1 MGVDVKPLTGSP
13 EGQLKPTIY
22 DVAKRAGVSTAT
34 VSRFVNRA
42 GPVASP
48 TGQRIETAV
57 RALGYRPNG
66 IARSLVTKTTHTI
79 AFLLPDITNPFFP
92 SLVKGVQLLA
102 NERGYVVLLCS
113 TLGDEKGDEEYLKL
127 LRAKQVDG
135 ILAVGL
141 VLRRAQIERLA
152 AGSIPFVSL
161 DRNIDLPG
169 APLVQVNHRQ
179 SAMLATQ
186 HLLALGHR
194 SIAHITGPPQLSVS
208 RERLAGYIAAL
219 GRAGIK
225 PDARLRVTGDFTE
238 EAGYR
243 DIERLLAE
251 AVPFTAVF
259 AANDLSAIGVMAAL
273 KRHGRRVPEDVS
285 VVGFDDIHL
294 AAYTSPPL
302 TTIRQPTLEMGRRA
316 TEILIDAIEHGAHRA
331 PAGKTVFDGTLIVRG
346 TTQPLAGR

>member
-1 MGVDVKPLTGSP
+1 M
-13 EGQLKPTIY
+13 
-22 DVAKRAGVSTAT
+22 
-34 VSRFVNRA
+34 
-42 GPVASP
+42 
-48 TGQRIETAV
+48 AV

-79 AFLLPDITNPFFP
+79 ALLLPDITNPFFP
-92 SLVKGVQLLA
+92 SLVKGVQLVA

-113 TLGDEKGDEEYLKL
+113 TLGDEKSDEEYLKL

-141 VLRRAQIERLA
+141 VLHRRQLERLA
-152 AGSIPFVSL
+152 AGGLPFVSL
-161 DRNIDLPG
+161 DRNIELPG
-169 APLVQVNHRQ
+169 VPLVQVNHRQ
-179 SAMLATQ
+179 SAMVATQ

-194 SIAHITGPPQLSVS
+194 TIVHITGPLRLRVS
-208 RERLAGYIAAL
+208 RERLAGYVEAL
-219 GRAGIK
+219 ARAGVK
-225 PDARLRVTGDFTE
+225 PDRRLRITGDFTE
-238 EAGYR
+238 ESGYR

-251 AVPFTAVF
+251 CVPFTAVF
-259 AANDLSAIGVMAAL
+259 AANDLSAIGVIAAL

-316 TEILIDAIEHGAHRA
+316 AQILVDAIEQGARKKQ
-331 PAGKTVFDGTLIVRG
+331 PAKMIFDGMLVVRG
-346 TTQPLAGR
+346 STQPLGGR

>member
-1 MGVDVKPLTGSP
+1 M
-13 EGQLKPTIY
+13 
-22 DVAKRAGVSTAT
+22 
-34 VSRFVNRA
+34 
-42 GPVASP
+42 
-48 TGQRIETAV
+48 

-79 AFLLPDITNPFFP
+79 GLLLPDITNPFFP

-113 TLGDEKGDEEYLKL
+113 TLGDEKSDEEYLKL

-141 VLRRAQIERLA
+141 VLHRRELERLA
-152 AGSIPFVSL
+152 AGGLPFVSL

-169 APLVQVNHRQ
+169 VPLVQVNHRQ
-179 SAMLATQ
+179 SAVLATQ

-194 SIAHITGPPQLSVS
+194 QIVHITGPLRLRVS
-208 RERLAGYIAAL
+208 QERLAGYQEAL
-219 GRAGIK
+219 SRARVK
-225 PDARLRVTGDFTE
+225 PDRRLRITGDFTE
-238 EAGYR
+238 DSGYR

-251 AVPFTAVF
+251 SVPFTAVF
-259 AANDLSAIGVMAAL
+259 AANDLSAIGVIAAL

-302 TTIRQPTLEMGRRA
+302 TTIQQPTFEMGRRA
-316 TEILIDAIEHGAHRA
+316 TEILIDAIEHGPKRDR
-331 PAGKTVFDGTLIVRG
+331 PAKIVFDGKLIVRNS
-346 TTQPLAGR
+346 TQPLPGG

>member
-1 MGVDVKPLTGSP
+1 
-13 EGQLKPTIY
+13 
-22 DVAKRAGVSTAT
+22 
-34 VSRFVNRA
+34 VSRFVNSA
-42 GPVASP
+42 GPVAGL

-57 RALGYRPNG
+57 RALRYRPNG
-66 IARSLVTKTTHTI
+66 IARSLVLKTTHTI
-79 AFLLPDITNPFFP
+79 GLLLPDITNPFFP

-113 TLGDEKGDEEYLKL
+113 TLGDEKSEEEYLKL

-141 VLRRAQIERLA
+141 VLHRQQIERLA
-152 AGSIPFVSL
+152 AAGIPFVSL
-161 DRNIDLPG
+161 DRNIDFPG

-194 SIAHITGPPQLSVS
+194 SIVHITGPLRLRVS
-208 RERLAGYIAAL
+208 RERLAGYLAAL
-219 GRAGIK
+219 ARAGVK
-225 PDARLRVTGDFTE
+225 PVRRLRITGDFTE
-238 EAGYR
+238 ESGYR

-251 AVPFTAVF
+251 SVSFTAVF

-302 TTIRQPTLEMGRRA
+302 TTIQQPTFEMGRRA
-316 TEILIDAIEHGAHRA
+316 AQILIDAIEHGPRRVRA
-331 PAGKTVFDGTLIVRG
+331 TKTVFDGKLIVRSS
-346 TTQPLAGR
+346 TQPLRGG